1 MALNHVLLLVGAPG
15 AGKSTAMAQATEHL
29 SRLAMPKDQHPAR
42 DALLN
47 ASGVQAV
54 ELGTRRGTFS
64 GTDALPMDVN
74 PRACAYLA
82 APPEQPAVVL
92 AEGARLTN
100 RRFLQAA
107 VDAGAQVTL
116 LHLDNPQA
124 DAWRTARAE
133 QLGKT
138 QNEQWVKGRDT
149 AARNLAANP
158 PAGVHV
164 VTVHHPDDAANVIRR
179 TLGQ

>member
-1 MALNHVLLLVGAPG
+1 MTQLLLIVGEPG
-15 AGKSTAMAQATEHL
+15 AGKTSAMREGTKHL
-29 SRLAMPKDQHPAR
+29 SRLTMPKDQYPAR
-42 DALLN
+42 DALLDP
-47 ASGVQAV
+47 SGVQAV
-54 ELGTRRGTFS
+54 ELGAQRGVFS
-64 GTDALPMDVN
+64 GTDALPMDAN
-74 PRACAYLA
+74 PKACAYIQN
-82 APPEQPAVVL
+82 PPEQPAVVL
-92 AEGARLTN
+92 AEGARLAN

-124 DAWRTARAE
+124 DAWRAARAE

-138 QNEQWVKGRDT
+138 QNEQWVKGRAT

-164 VTVHHPDDAANVIRR
+164 VTVAHPDDAANVIRR

>member
-1 MALNHVLLLVGAPG
+1 MTQLLLIVGEPG
-15 AGKSTAMAQATEHL
+15 AGKTSAMREGTQHL
-29 SRLAMPKDQHPAR
+29 NRLTIPPDTFPAR

-47 ASGVQAV
+47 PKGLVGV
-54 ELGTRRGTFS
+54 ELGAQRGVFS

-74 PRACAYLA
+74 PKACAYIQN
-82 APPEQPAVVL
+82 PPEQPAVVL

-124 DAWRTARAE
+124 DTWRAARAE

-138 QNEQWVKGRDT
+138 QNEQWAKGRAT

-158 PAGVHV
+158 PAGVQV
-164 VTVHHPDDAANVIRR
+164 VTVPHPDDAAKIIRR
-179 TLGQ
+179 ALGQ